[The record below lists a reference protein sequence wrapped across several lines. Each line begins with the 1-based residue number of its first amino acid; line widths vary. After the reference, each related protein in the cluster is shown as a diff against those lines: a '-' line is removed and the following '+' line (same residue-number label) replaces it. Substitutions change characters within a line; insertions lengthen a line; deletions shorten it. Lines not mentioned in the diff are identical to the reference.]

1 MMTNVQP
8 WFVVGLVGLVA
19 QVFLGLLLA
28 GISYWIGQTLATI
41 EANEFVP
48 DSALDLV
55 ETLEASSGPIWVGL
69 GVFAL
74 TATVGLMGFLFQ
86 VAKATAGAAEQMA
99 EDLPKGKFRFSPGW
113 GIGGWFIPIVAIFVI
128 PLFIADQL
136 DGLRVKRRGLLKF
149 LVWFYLPITLVA
161 SNGLVS
167 TARLY
172 EDAESL
178 GDFIFV
184 FYTDS
189 IMAFGYVLTAAL
201 MMAVILTLK
210 SGLHS
215 WWEER
220 PINPALNREETG

>member
-1 MMTNVQP
+1 MRKIQP
-8 WFVVGLVGLVA
+8 WFVASLVGLVA

-28 GISYWIGQTLATI
+28 GISYWIGQTLAKI
-41 EANEFVP
+41 EADEFVP
-48 DSALDLV
+48 DSALDLL
-55 ETLEASSGPIWVGL
+55 ETLEASSGLIWAGL

-74 TATVGLMGFLFQ
+74 VGTVGLMGFLFQ
-86 VAKATAGAAEQMA
+86 VARATAGDAEQMA

-149 LVWFYLPITLVA
+149 LVWFYLPVTLVA
-161 SNGLVS
+161 SRGLVS
-167 TARLY
+167 TASLY
-172 EDAESL
+172 AEAESL
-178 GDFIFV
+178 GDFVFV

-189 IMAFGYVLTAAL
+189 ILAFGYVLTAVL

-210 SGLHS
+210 SGLRS
-215 WWEER
+215 WLEEK
-220 PINPALNREETG
+220 PINPALNREETS

>member
-1 MMTNVQP
+1 MRKIQP
-8 WFVVGLVGLVA
+8 WFVASLVGLVA

-28 GISYWIGQTLATI
+28 GISYWIGQTLAKI
-41 EANEFVP
+41 EADEFVP
-48 DSALDLV
+48 DSALDLL
-55 ETLEASSGPIWVGL
+55 ETLEASSGLIWAGL

-74 TATVGLMGFLFQ
+74 VGTVGLMGFLFQ
-86 VAKATAGAAEQMA
+86 VARATAGDAEQMA

-149 LVWFYLPITLVA
+149 LVWFYLPVTLVA
-161 SNGLVS
+161 SRGLVI
-167 TARLY
+167 TASLY
-172 EDAESL
+172 GEAESL
-178 GDFIFV
+178 GDFVFV

-189 IMAFGYVLTAAL
+189 ILAFGYVLPAVL

-210 SGLHS
+210 SGLRS
-215 WWEER
+215 WLEEK
-220 PINPALNREETG
+220 PINPALNR

>member
-1 MMTNVQP
+1 MRKIQP
-8 WFVVGLVGLVA
+8 WFVASLVGLVA

-28 GISYWIGQTLATI
+28 GISYWIGQTLAKI
-41 EANEFVP
+41 EADEFAP
-48 DSALDLV
+48 DSALDLL
-55 ETLEASSGPIWVGL
+55 ETLEASSGLIWAGL

-74 TATVGLMGFLFQ
+74 VGTVGLMGFLFQ
-86 VAKATAGAAEQMA
+86 VARATAGDAEQMA

-149 LVWFYLPITLVA
+149 LVWFYLPVTLVA
-161 SNGLVS
+161 SRGLVS
-167 TARLY
+167 TASLY
-172 EDAESL
+172 GEAESL
-178 GDFIFV
+178 GDFVFV

-189 IMAFGYVLTAAL
+189 ILAFGYVLTAVL

-210 SGLHS
+210 SGLRS
-215 WWEER
+215 WLEEK
-220 PINPALNREETG
+220 PINPALNREETS